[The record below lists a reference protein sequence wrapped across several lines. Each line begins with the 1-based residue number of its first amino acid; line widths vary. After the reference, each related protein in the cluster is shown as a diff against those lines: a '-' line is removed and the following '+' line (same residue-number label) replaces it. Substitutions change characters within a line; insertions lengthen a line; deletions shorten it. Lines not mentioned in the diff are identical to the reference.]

1 MEQDTISLESC
12 LLVDLQASQA
22 EVAIII
28 KKRQSSGP
36 FLDLISATQTLGK
49 LGWGGWESPLNS
61 SCFLAQYK

>member
-22 EVAIII
+22 DVAIII
-28 KKRQSSGP
+28 KKRQSSGR

-49 LGWGGWESPLNS
+49 LGWGG
-61 SCFLAQYK
+61 